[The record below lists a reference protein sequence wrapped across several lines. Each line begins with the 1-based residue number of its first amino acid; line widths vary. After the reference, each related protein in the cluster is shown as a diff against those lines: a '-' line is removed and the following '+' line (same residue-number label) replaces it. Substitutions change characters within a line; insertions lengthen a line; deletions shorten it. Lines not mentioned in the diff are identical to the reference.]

1 VGLAQ
6 GVRGPLY
13 IELCI
18 KSKKE
23 RDESEQPFITP
34 NSELFLFFFKLAQ
47 LNKNSKQAQVILFFA
62 KSMPGKHT
70 IPTASF

>member
-1 VGLAQ
+1 MKVNNHLLLQIAN
-6 GVRGPLY
+6 Y
-13 IELCI
+13 
-18 KSKKE
+18 
-23 RDESEQPFITP
+23 F
-34 NSELFLFFFKLAQ
+34 FFFFKLAQ